1 MLNKQKVTEFRGD
14 FATAVAK
21 LEKQYGVN
29 IALGTISFTA
39 NELRAKM
46 TATVGDAA
54 PSMSRND
61 FNVGDIVSINHKKVD
76 SKRRFKI
83 NKINAKNIKVS
94 EVEGYAMMTV
104 SPGLLVKVG

>member
-29 IALGTISFTA
+29 IALGTISFSA

-46 TATVGDAA
+46 TATVGDAT

-83 NKINAKNIKVS
+83 DKINSKNIKVS
-94 EVEGYAMMTV
+94 ELEGYAMMTV
-104 SPGLLVKVG
+104 SPSLLF